1 MNRSIPE
8 LDANMFTV
16 DFNVTNENDV
26 RSLFGGRS
34 RQQSIPKTK
43 DDLIRQLDEIYCQS
57 ISLECEHIE

>member
-26 RSLFGGRS
+26 RSLFGGLS